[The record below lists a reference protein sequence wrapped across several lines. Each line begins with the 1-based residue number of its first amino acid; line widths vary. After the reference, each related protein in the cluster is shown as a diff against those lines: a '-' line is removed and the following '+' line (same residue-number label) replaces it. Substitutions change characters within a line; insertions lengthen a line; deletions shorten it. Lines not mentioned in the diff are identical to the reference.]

1 VPPDCPGPVVARVT
15 VSALVAHRLKAS
27 TPLSAGSPGT
37 AHGDAIAGFP
47 APAAAA
53 ASRTALTTGNPWYA
67 FTRAAL
73 GTSIEIVAEQML
85 ENY

>member
-1 VPPDCPGPVVARVT
+1 
-15 VSALVAHRLKAS
+15 
-27 TPLSAGSPGT
+27 LSAGSPGT

-53 ASRTALTTGNPWYA
+53 ASRTALTMWSLVRVYPCWS
-67 FTRAAL
+67 
-73 GTSIEIVAEQML
+73 GTSIEAVAEQVL